1 MKTYLTRTKTYLTD
15 RRSIAADTGYGTVE
29 YMLILLGV
37 ILVAGLVVAALTG
50 KINELIGGL

>member
-1 MKTYLTRTKTYLTD
+1 MWNYLKARRTLA
-15 RRSIAADTGYGTVE
+15 REAGYGTVE

-50 KINELIGGL
+50 KINELIADLT

>member
-1 MKTYLTRTKTYLTD
+1 MKAYLTG
-15 RRSIAADTGYGTVE
+15 RRLAARDAGYGTVE

-50 KINELIGGL
+50 KINELISDLG